1 MATRHFPGM
10 SLAKAKD
17 FAAARGWTKAIAK
30 NARAEAA
37 AFLTDHSAE
46 DYRFGFIYW
55 LLVFLQ
61 EVEDRTEEEQAFCER
76 AEYGS
81 EDDEEE

>member
-1 MATRHFPGM
+1 MAARPFPGV
-10 SLAKAKD
+10 SLVKAKD
-17 FAAARGWTKAIAK
+17 IAAARGWTEAIAK

-37 AFLTDHSAE
+37 AFPTDQSAE
-46 DYRFGFIYW
+46 DYRCGFICW

-76 AEYGS
+76 VEYGS
-81 EDDEEE
+81 